1 MKKSVS
7 KILTMVVPLI
17 VGIALGAVFLGGSPA
32 EGEHEHELAED
43 GTWTCSMHPQVRQ
56 SEPGACPFCG
66 MDLIPATNG
75 GDEDPAVLKMS
86 NAAIELA
93 NIQTSVVGSG
103 QVAGALR
110 LNGRIKEDERR
121 VNMQTTHFGGRI
133 EVLYK
138 NYVGEFIKKGEKVAS
153 LYSPELL
160 AAQEE
165 LIEAK
170 KLEKSNPVLLE
181 AARKKLNYWK
191 LTEAQIKEIEASEAP
206 MRNFDL
212 LAGFDGVV
220 TKKLVNAGDHLHEG
234 GGLLEITDLS
244 KVWVI
249 FEVYER
255 DLSRVQ
261 LGDEIEFTT
270 RGVRGSQKAR
280 VSFISPEVNAQRRVV
295 EVRADVG
302 NPNGLLKPDMFVDGS
317 LIMNSGETLLVPKSA
332 VLWTG
337 KRSIVY
343 VKLPEGQGFEL
354 RNVTLGEPTGDTYVI
369 EEGLVAGD
377 EVVTNGAFTLDAE
390 AQLRGKISM
399 MNPAEGGANG
409 NGPEAP
415 FTEVELPPFQDFRNN
430 VQPAFQEQLASLS
443 GTYIRL
449 KDQMVEGNGSNI
461 RKTGVE
467 VKKALDAMDMS
478 LTKGAGH
485 IHWMAML
492 EPMQQSVEAIITSS
506 DRDFQRLQFINLS
519 KALINAVQ
527 SFGTSLE
534 SPLYIQFCPMAN
546 NDKGATWIST
556 SEEIINPYFGEV
568 MLNCGNVEDIL
579 MNEQ

>member
-7 KILTMVVPLI
+7 KILTMIVPLAI
-17 VGIALGAVFLGGSPA
+17 GVALGAVFLGGSSDQ
-32 EGEHEHELAED
+32 GEHEHELAAD

-66 MDLIPATNG
+66 MDLIPVTDEDN
-75 GDEDPAVLKMS
+75 EDPAVLKMS

-93 NIQTSVVGSG
+93 NIQTSVIGG
-103 QVAGALR
+103 EQVKGALK
-110 LNGRIKEDERR
+110 LNGKIKADERR
-121 VNMQTTHFGGRI
+121 VNTQTTHFGGRI

-138 NYVGEFIKKGEKVAS
+138 NYVGEFVKKGEKVAS

-191 LTEAQIKEIEASEAP
+191 LTEAQIQEIEASEAP

-220 TKKLVNAGDHLHEG
+220 TRKLVNTGDHLHEG

-244 KVWVI
+244 EVWVV

-255 DLSRVQ
+255 DLPKIQ
-261 LGDEIEFTT
+261 LGDEVEFKA
-270 RGVRGSQKAR
+270 RGVRGRQTAR
-280 VSFISPEVNAQRRVV
+280 ISFISPEVNAQSRVV
-295 EVRADVG
+295 EVRADIS
-302 NPNGLLKPDMFVDGS
+302 NRAGLLKPDMFVDGNV
-317 LIMNSGETLLVPKSA
+317 MMDTNEALLVPGSA

-337 KRSIVY
+337 KRSVVY
-343 VKLPEGQGFEL
+343 VKLPGEQSFEL
-354 RNVTLGEPTGDTYVI
+354 RHVTLGEPVGDAYVI
-369 EEGLVAGD
+369 EEGLEAGE

-390 AQLRGKISM
+390 AQIRGKISM
-399 MNPAEGGANG
+399 MNPGEGSAKET
-409 NGPEAP
+409 GPENP
-415 FTEVELPPFQDFRNN
+415 FTEVELPPFQDFRNE

-443 GTYIRL
+443 AAYVKL
-449 KDQMVEGNGSNI
+449 KDSMVEGNGSNI
-461 RKTGVE
+461 RQVGVE
-467 VKKALDAMDMS
+467 VKKALNAMDMT
-478 LTKGAGH
+478 LTQGAGH
-485 IHWMAML
+485 THWMAVL
-492 EPMQQSVEAIITSS
+492 APMQQSVEAIVTST
-506 DRDFQRLQFINLS
+506 DRDLQRLQFINLS

-534 SPLYIQFCPMAN
+534 SPLYVQFCPMAN

-568 MLNCGNVEDIL
+568 MLNCGNVEDVL